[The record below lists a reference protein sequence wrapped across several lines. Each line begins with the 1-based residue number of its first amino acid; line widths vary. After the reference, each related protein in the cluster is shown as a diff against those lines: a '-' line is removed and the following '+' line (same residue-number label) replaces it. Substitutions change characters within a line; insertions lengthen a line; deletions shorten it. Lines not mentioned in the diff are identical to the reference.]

1 MEAYHPGFLRMEPM
15 THFLFRALTIAAP
28 AALLAGCATPLPVM
42 QDRDYSA
49 IGTGWAVGHR
59 CAISGKL
66 DYQTAAAGEL
76 LLRQRAAG
84 FAYDTAR
91 LQAVADDVGRTIDA
105 NGGIP
110 EELCRQYGYE
120 IAKEQAN
127 RQQAAA
133 NSAYQQQQLNQTL
146 ESIKQSAPKTT
157 YCNRYGVQ
165 VQCTTY

>member
-1 MEAYHPGFLRMEPM
+1 MDPM
-15 THFLFRALTIAAP
+15 THFLCRTLILIAP
-28 AALLAGCATPLPVM
+28 VALLAGCAAPLPVM

-49 IGTGWAVGHR
+49 IGTGWAVGQR

-76 LLRQRAAG
+76 MLRQRAAG
-84 FAYDTAR
+84 FSYDTAR
-91 LQAVADDVGRTIDA
+91 LQAVANEVGRTIDS

-110 EELCRQYGYE
+110 DEFCRQYGYE

-133 NSAYQQQQLNQTL
+133 NSAYQQQQLNQAL
-146 ESIKQSAPKTT
+146 ETIKQSAPKTT